1 MLWACFQFDAD
12 LIGVHSK
19 NQAIT
24 DWVLRVVSAEHAVLL
39 FSERPTGFQSGHFPH
54 RNVLAPV
61 RTTHA
66 VQRHRIFRDG
76 S

>member
-1 MLWACFQFDAD
+1 MLWACFQSDAD

-39 FSERPTGFQSGHFPH
+39 FSESPTGFQSGHFPNDH
-54 RNVLAPV
+54 RRASSSLNAFDTL
-61 RTTHA
+61 
-66 VQRHRIFRDG
+66 
-76 S
+76 